1 MERGIDVQ
9 ISRLRQKLGDNGKSP
24 RIIKTIRG
32 SGYVL
37 IAEVHGSRNRQ
48 TLRRDLERAEE
59 THHGAKAPEVS
70 TPC

>member
-32 SGYVL
+32 SGYML
-37 IAEVHGSRNRQ
+37 IAEVH
-48 TLRRDLERAEE
+48 EI
-59 THHGAKAPEVS
+59 P
-70 TPC
+70 